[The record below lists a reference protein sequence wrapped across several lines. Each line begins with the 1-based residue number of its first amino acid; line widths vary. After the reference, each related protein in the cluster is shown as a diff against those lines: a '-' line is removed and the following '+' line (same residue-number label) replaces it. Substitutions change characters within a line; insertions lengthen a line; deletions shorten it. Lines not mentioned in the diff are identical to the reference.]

1 MRGSVRAALI
11 ATMLIGGIRQAQ
23 AADSVRHRPEV
34 HATIRAKY
42 EYQPQTGKGRFEIR
56 NARVSIGGRMLP
68 IVDYKAEIDLSDEGA
83 IKMLDAYVRLR
94 PKKGLRFTVGQ
105 MRVPFTIDAHRSP
118 HAQYFANRSFI
129 AKQVGSVRDVGAAVS
144 CTFFR
149 RCPLTL
155 EAGIFNGSGLTGQ
168 KDFWTGDYNCSFK
181 VQTTVARRLC
191 LVAGYQRADAGDTK
205 VAMYDAG
212 AYYESGRWHV
222 EGEYL
227 RKRYAGGD
235 FPAVN
240 AADAF
245 AAYRLPVG
253 RLFSAVSFLG
263 RYDYMSDHS
272 KGRRDETGALT
283 VDDPERHRLTG
294 GVTLSLGSKRLQAD
308 IRLNYERYFYRSDAL
323 PAVSERD
330 KAVVEFVCRF

>member
-129 AKQVGSVRDVGAAVS
+129 AKQVGNVRDVGAAVS
-144 CTFFR
+144 YTFFER
-149 RCPLTL
+149 MPLTL

-168 KDFWTGDYNCSFK
+168 KNFWTSDYNFSFK
-181 VQTTVARRLC
+181 AQTTIARHFN
-191 LVAGYQRADAGDTK
+191 VTVSVQQADAGDTK
-205 VAMYDAG
+205 AIMYDIG
-212 AYYESGRWHV
+212 GYYESQRWHV

-227 RKRYAGGD
+227 RKRYRQPG

-240 AADAF
+240 ALDAF
-245 AAYRLPVG
+245 VAYRLP
-253 RLFSAVSFLG
+253 LKKHFSAISFLG
-263 RYDYMSDHS
+263 RYDCMSDHS
-272 KGRRDETGALT
+272 KGVRDENGALP
-283 VDDPERHRLTG
+283 VDDPKRHRLTG
-294 GVTLSLGSKRLQAD
+294 GITLSLGRAKLQTD
-308 IRLNYERYFYRSDAL
+308 IRINYEQYFYSSDAEPL
-323 PAVSERD
+323 ISERD